1 MAERNT
7 EKADIFPLMI
17 FSFCVIKD
25 RFGGLF
31 FTYYAGEPQQNEH
44 MVTLYKNA
52 GNGFIRNRSIS

>member
-17 FSFCVIKD
+17 FSFCVKKD

-31 FTYYAGEPQQNEH
+31 FYVLCGGTAAE
-44 MVTLYKNA
+44 
-52 GNGFIRNRSIS
+52 